1 MYKYIALIL
10 SLATVYATWSYSFVS
25 SGLDNVKC
33 KDKGEAIEMA
43 ALASALHRGDS
54 KIMFTSGVSNSF
66 SGFHKKG
73 YTVIVEVSYE
83 NLKKNDFVV
92 YNYNKGSILHRL
104 RIKTD
109 EGWTI
114 EGDGNN
120 GPDLSL
126 VTKDNLIGI
135 VLDKKIYRY

>member
-1 MYKYIALIL
+1 MYKYTALIL
-10 SLATVYATWSYSFVS
+10 SLAVVYATWSHSFVS

-33 KDKGEAIEMA
+33 KDKGEAMETA
-43 ALASALHRGDS
+43 ALSSAFHEGKSR
-54 KIMFTSGVSNSF
+54 IMHTSGVSNSF

-73 YTVIVEVSYE
+73 YTVIVEGDYD
-83 NLKKNDFVV
+83 NLKENDFVV
-92 YNYNKGSILHRL
+92 YGYNNGLVLHRL

-109 EGWTI
+109 EGWII

-120 GPDLSL
+120 GPDRVL